1 MLEMAIFWIGIAIVA
16 TALFMLFL
24 DSFQSRR
31 LWAVI
36 SLVLIV
42 PLFIHMV
49 LNWSEMNVRKALY
62 VFIIGLLAVFVG
74 ISGGALSKLSILQE
88 HEVVQALEE
97 KIAPPEDT
105 PLSNQQQAD
114 EAALGVEEDYDPL
127 LTGSEYEQL
136 ETKEIVPEKINQV
149 VRDATPTARY
159 ELVSEDERIHAINKR
174 VRVILKDASVVE
186 GILTEIVDNSLI
198 VESEVN
204 GGSLGL
210 SYKYDQIQSVAVRLK
225 TGEVLYEPE
234 EEQEP
239 ASVPTQ
245 EKQPDAQLVPGQQEA
260 VIEETEVSS
269 EQNVL
274 KEQVTPN
281 VDEMPTD
288 NKTEQQIPLD
298 ATEDKS
304 AIETEVLEKVE
315 EMVDDS
321 KLLDN
326 ANGQ

>member
-49 LNWSEMNVRKALY
+49 LNWAELNVRKALY
-62 VFIIGLLAVFVG
+62 VLIIGLLAVFVG

-88 HEVVQALEE
+88 HEVVQVLEE

-114 EAALGVEEDYDPL
+114 KAALSVEEDYDPL

-149 VRDATPTARY
+149 VREATPTAHY
-159 ELVSEDERIHAINKR
+159 ELVAEDERIHAINKR

-210 SYKYDQIQSVAVRLK
+210 SYKNDQIQSVAVRLR
-225 TGEVLYEPE
+225 TGETLYEPE
-234 EEQEP
+234 EEQLS
-239 ASVPTQ
+239 ATTQ
-245 EKQPDAQLVPGQQEA
+245 EEKQSEDQLVTGQQEA
-260 VIEETEVSS
+260 VIEETGVLS
-269 EQNVL
+269 EQNEL
-274 KEQVTPN
+274 TEQVTPN
-281 VDEMPTD
+281 VDEIPTD
-288 NKTEQQIPLD
+288 NQAEQQMPLD
-298 ATEDKS
+298 AVEEKPV
-304 AIETEVLEKVE
+304 IETEVLEKVE
-315 EMVDDS
+315 EIVDDS

-326 ANGQ
+326 VNGQ

>member
-24 DSFQSRR
+24 DSFQTRR

-225 TGEVLYEPE
+225 TGEVLYEAE

-269 EQNVL
+269 EQNAL

-281 VDEMPTD
+281 IDEMPTE

-298 ATEDKS
+298 TTEDKS

-326 ANGQ
+326 VNGQ